1 MTRQVV
7 RIRLEQ
13 LVDLHSRP
21 PDEFFTDWRCRLC
34 HRRSGAVDR
43 ETALNDAATH
53 LQTDHRALGGHIRR
67 KK

>member
-1 MTRQVV
+1 MTQRRRVS
-7 RIRLEQ
+7 IRLEQ

-53 LQTDHRALGGHIRR
+53 LQTDHRAAGGVKR
-67 KK
+67 K